1 MEQYAAGAAAAPAS
15 RQPLCRLADDR
26 DGWGGNFLA
35 PILRSAGYRVIADG
49 DPSAEAPDVL
59 ICLTGAGEVCSPA
72 RGDVPVNRLR
82 MSIAAAGPGDDTVNR
97 HERPALTDAMRRR
110 MRGEGEWWKTLNS
123 AKR

>member
-49 DPSAEAPDVL
+49 DPSDEAPDVL
-59 ICLTGAGEVCSPA
+59 LCLTGDGEVCSHA
-72 RGDVPVNRLR
+72 GGDVPVIRLR
-82 MSIAAAGPGDDTVNR
+82 MSIARSEEHTS
-97 HERPALTDAMRRR
+97 ELQSLMR
-110 MRGEGEWWKTLNS
+110 NS
-123 AKR
+123 YAVF